1 MDETRNPDP
10 DGQPDFWLVDRL
22 LDPKWTGPGPSQAP
36 DDDGAIS
43 DVDRERVRMAA
54 VVDALR
60 QPGTAAELAD
70 EASYLRAFDEA
81 TTAARKPTRTIVIG
95 TRAAVAAGVLV
106 LAAATGAAAYTGS
119 LPGPLQ
125 RAAHSAIGAPAADQ
139 GSDDGT
145 DQAGDDPTGS
155 PTDTPTGSPSETATE
170 TPTGGT
176 TSHSP
181 VGPDATGA
189 AAFGLCTAW
198 SKGGLATTSVA
209 YRNLS
214 TAAGGPDGIT
224 AYCASIVKPG
234 SGSTHGGGSPTSH
247 PHGSPTSH
255 PHGSPTS
262 HPDKTSHPT
271 GSPTSHPGH

>member
-10 DGQPDFWLVDRL
+10 DGQPDLWLVDRL
-22 LDPKWTGPGPSQAP
+22 LDPKWTGPGPSAAP
-36 DDDGAIS
+36 DGSADPS
-43 DVDRERVRMAA
+43 DVERERVRMAA

-70 EASYLRAFDEA
+70 EASYLRAFDEVNA
-81 TTAARKPTRTIVIG
+81 PARKPMRTIVIG
-95 TRAAVAAGVLV
+95 SRAAVVAGVVV

-125 RAAHSAIGAPAADQ
+125 RAAHSVVGAPA
-139 GSDDGT
+139 GDDSS

-170 TPTGGT
+170 TPTGAS

-209 YRNLS
+209 YRHLS
-214 TAAGGPDGIT
+214 TAAGGADGIA
-224 AYCASIVKPG
+224 AYCATIVKPG
-234 SGSTHGGGSPTSH
+234 STATHGGGSPTSH
-247 PHGSPTSH
+247 AHGSPTSH
-255 PHGSPTS
+255 AH
-262 HPDKTSHPT
+262 
-271 GSPTSHPGH
+271 GSPTSHPGHTSHPSGSPTSHAGH